1 MTPQELEEEMLS
13 NPVQNLQYMLRRL
26 GTRYSFLPQLAT
38 DGLFGEET
46 LEAVMLF
53 QRELAPPVT
62 GVVDGRT
69 WDAIRREWMALEREV
84 APPRSLR
91 IFPGEGAQ
99 MLPGGEEEYM
109 VLPQT
114 MFQLLRQRL
123 EGIVEDEANGQH
135 GDASVQNTL
144 WLQNLAQLEETGVM
158 DRATW
163 DMLSRLYELFITAG
177 SGSGTAAHQNL
188 TLKSGDQLLTWGLIR
203 FLIGREEHDGK
214 RRSIDGKDQI
224 GPHGPCGGEAGLRLS
239 AHPAD
244 LQSGGGGAAPPGL

>member
-1 MTPQELEEEMLS
+1 
-13 NPVQNLQYMLRRL
+13 
-26 GTRYSFLPQLAT
+26 
-38 DGLFGEET
+38 
-46 LEAVMLF
+46 
-53 QRELAPPVT
+53 
-62 GVVDGRT
+62 
-69 WDAIRREWMALEREV
+69 
-84 APPRSLR
+84 
-91 IFPGEGAQ
+91 

-144 WLQNLAQLEETGVM
+144 WLQTWPAGGDRVM

-188 TLKSGDQLLTWGLIR
+188 T
-203 FLIGREEHDGK
+203 
-214 RRSIDGKDQI
+214 
-224 GPHGPCGGEAGLRLS
+224 
-239 AHPAD
+239 
-244 LQSGGGGAAPPGL
+244 